1 MSQNKLELIKELRQR
16 TNSALGDVKKALEA
30 TDYNIE
36 AAIKWLKEN
45 GIVKAAKKSGRLAS
59 EGVVSAHGTPTQ
71 SLLLE
76 VNSET
81 DFVAQ
86 NEKFMTLVKNVTESV
101 FKAEASTLEE
111 ALQVKVSD
119 SETVEQALTDATAV
133 IGEKITLRRVLA
145 SKAKE
150 GHVLGTYLHANN
162 RVAAVVEVT
171 GSNSEVAKN
180 VAMHLAAM
188 NPEFV
193 LVSDIPE
200 DRMQEIKKAFETPKD
215 FDKKPAQIQERILS
229 GWLDKQLGEVV
240 LEKQP
245 FVMEDSLTVAK
256 YLANANAKLV
266 SAHRYEVGEGL
277 EKVQSNFAEEVCFND
292 KIILLLKN

>member
-277 EKVQSNFAEEVCFND
+277 EKVQSNFAEEVASMT
-292 KIILLLKN
+292 K

>member
-150 GHVLGTYLHANN
+150 DHVLGTYLHANN

-277 EKVQSNFAEEVCFND
+277 EKVQSNFAEEVASMT
-292 KIILLLKN
+292 K

>member
-101 FKAEASTLEE
+101 FKAGASTLEE

-133 IGEKITLRRVLA
+133 IGEKITLRRILA

-180 VAMHLAAM
+180 VSMHLAAM

-200 DRMQEIKKAFETPKD
+200 DRMQEIKKAFEAPKD

-256 YLANANAKLV
+256 YLANANTKLV

-277 EKVQSNFAEEVCFND
+277 EKVQSNFAEEVASMT
-292 KIILLLKN
+292 K